1 MCVECFVLNL
11 FKALKQIYTIN
22 LALAQAVNG
31 IRFILNL
38 LKPLIDYIGSG
49 RMDKREKPR
58 FESHVEA
65 KLIAT
70 DGSSHACHV
79 SDFSQEGLRVYWP
92 DEEKFT
98 LKSKDMLQLY
108 LTLDNAPL
116 NITVEC
122 LYQEG
127 SSAGLKLHQPTN
139 EIFLQL
145 QSINQAN
152 RNHGALTNEKRSH
165 YKKLFQ
171 QRVKESSQGIIKQ
184 WHSEF
189 LDELFNRA
197 NNAHNNSEQQVL
209 FAAEKH
215 VKEHSTEIQNSFLS
229 AIAEQLNCWLDG
241 LPPIT
246 NEKDLQK
253 NSQGQS
259 LSLVQQADF
268 EDWLL
273 AKVAS
278 THLQSRLSHASFE
291 VRQLLD
297 MISEAPAKDCFN
309 PLSANII
316 TEAFRA
322 AIEPLEIEKNIRQ
335 IAFDIF
341 SQVAGQQLQTVYQW
355 LIKQIDIPLAF
366 RNRRNVIN
374 PSASKSS
381 NNSADDETLEE
392 PEPQILP
399 ASNNEPQNQ
408 GQRPQQSPP
417 YEQSLASSYSNNGYT
432 APANSGSMQ
441 SFRQHQSEAQQ
452 AYSNIQSLLAL
463 RYQRI
468 ESGASSAGVAAEL
481 SQPSMP
487 AANHS
492 QVQSALQQLWQ
503 KSNTQPG
510 RVRQDLEQALAAAD
524 IGLPAENREAIDT
537 LEHVT
542 QNLVA
547 SEQISD
553 FVKPFIA
560 QLEQPLS
567 MMMLSDPSMMFNPQH
582 PGRVALNSISK
593 LGRMTTP
600 GQDRISEKLNALL
613 QEVDTNSSPEQLEA
627 QLQSLQ
633 LGVDTMLAEAER
645 RAKMN
650 ADRVAQAAEGEYRV
664 DQAREK
670 IARLISKDTSG
681 RTLPTIVME
690 WLEQG
695 WKPLLTLIYLREGI
709 DSKRF
714 RGAVKLYRQVLSL
727 FNPSNAA
734 RKDLLERFYPLIKLM
749 HHELDQLNGHRPE
762 HSRWHNEI
770 NLAAEQHLESGAV
783 EEVVEV
789 PAEVEEEKPALEGK
803 GVRRALNL
811 QVGDWLLMVE
821 SDQNI
826 SVVWM
831 AEDGSKFACVNHSGM
846 KVVDFTLERLAAA
859 LDDGSIK
866 RLYEQEESAVDQS
879 LDALVQKIYNDLSA
893 QANTDALTQINTR
906 QHFMRQL
913 KEEAAKS
920 HRSNLTHTLCM
931 IDIDQFKLI
940 NSEYGV
946 EGGDECLKAIASVLL
961 ETSASKNDCA
971 RMGSNEFAILFQHS
985 DLSHGEEQARALKK
999 VLEQLDIISGK
1010 HTFRIHLSMGVSELN
1025 YQVSDEI
1032 GLVAFAESACLSA
1045 KEKGGSRVYRY
1056 IEDDHA
1062 RIKRDE
1068 FMSWANKLNQA
1079 LETDKLHL
1087 LCLPVTAIQE
1097 AEKKLRQY
1105 EVIISIEDENGT
1117 QVPPLEYLQAAE
1129 HYSRM
1134 HLIDRWTLEQLIKWM
1149 SAHPDDVAKIDQF
1162 MIKMSGYSMN
1172 DDSLL
1177 AFIFDQAREHDI
1189 PVNKFCFELNET
1201 SAIQNIEDAVDFM
1214 HEMRSLGCEFTL
1226 SDFGTGQSSFE
1237 YLKRL
1242 PVNYVK
1248 IDHTFIKELV
1258 TSSADYAMVKS
1269 IHEIAHFMAKKT
1281 IAEQVN
1287 DEDTLNILRS
1297 IGIDLAMGGEL
1308 LKAIP
1313 LDQLAE
1319 LN

>member
-1 MCVECFVLNL
+1 
-11 FKALKQIYTIN
+11 
-22 LALAQAVNG
+22 
-31 IRFILNL
+31 
-38 LKPLIDYIGSG
+38 
-49 RMDKREKPR
+49 MDKRENPR

-79 SDFSQEGLRVYWP
+79 ADFSQEGLRVYWP
-92 DEEKFT
+92 EDEKFI
-98 LKSKDMLQLY
+98 LKSKDLLKLY
-108 LTLDNAPL
+108 MTLENSPI

-127 SSAGLKLHQPTN
+127 NSAGLKLHNPTN

-145 QSINQAN
+145 QSINQVN
-152 RNHGALTNEKRSH
+152 RNNGALSNEKRSH

-171 QRVKESSQGIIKQ
+171 QRVKESSQTIIKQ
-184 WHSEF
+184 WYSEF
-189 LDELFNRA
+189 LDELFKQA
-197 NNAHNNSEQQVL
+197 NKAHNNSEQQTL
-209 FAAEKH
+209 FSAEKH
-215 VKEHSTEIQNSFLS
+215 VKEHGSKIQSNFLS
-229 AIAEQLNCWLDG
+229 IIAEQLKCWLDG
-241 LPPIT
+241 LPPIS
-246 NEKDLQK
+246 NEKDSK
-253 NSQGQS
+253 KDSQGQN
-259 LSLVQQADF
+259 LSLIQQDEF

-273 AKVAS
+273 SKVAS

-297 MISEAPAKDCFN
+297 MISEARPENCFN
-309 PLSANII
+309 PLSANTV
-316 TEAFRA
+316 TEAFREA
-322 AIEPLEIEKNIRQ
+322 VGPLDIEKNIRQ

-341 SQVAGQQLQTVYQW
+341 QQVAGQQLQAVYQW
-355 LIKQIDIPLAF
+355 LIKQIDVPLAF
-366 RNRRNVIN
+366 RNRR
-374 PSASKSS
+374 PSRTTNTPSKS
-381 NNSADDETLEE
+381 NSDIESETMHEQ
-392 PEPQILP
+392 EPQILP
-399 ASNNEPQNQ
+399 ASQQN
-408 GQRPQQSPP
+408 SPFQ
-417 YEQSLASSYSNNGYT
+417 EQPL
-432 APANSGSMQ
+432 ANSFSKAGYVAPTNLGSMQ
-441 SFRQHQSEAQQ
+441 SFRQNQSEAQQ
-452 AYSNIQSLLAL
+452 AYSNIQNLLAL
-463 RYQRI
+463 RYQRLEGGI
-468 ESGASSAGVAAEL
+468 TSNNVESEL
-481 SQPSMP
+481 SQPTMP
-487 AANHS
+487 AANHG
-492 QVQSALQQLWQ
+492 QVQSALQKLWQ
-503 KSNTQPG
+503 QSDTQPG
-510 RVRQDLEQALAAAD
+510 RVRQDLEQALAAED
-524 IGLPAENREAIDT
+524 IGLPMANREAIDT

-542 QNLVA
+542 QNLVS

-553 FVKPFIA
+553 FIKPFIA
-560 QLEQPLS
+560 KLEQPLS
-567 MMMLSDPSMMFNPQH
+567 MMMLNDPSMMFNPQH

-593 LGRMTTP
+593 LGRMTTT
-600 GQDRISEKLNALL
+600 GQDRVSEKLEVML
-613 QEVDTNSSPEQLEA
+613 QGIDTNSSAEELET

-633 LGVDTMLAEAER
+633 LGVDTMLVEAER

-650 ADRVAQAAEGEYRV
+650 ADRVAQAAEGEHRV
-664 DQAREK
+664 DQARAK
-670 IARLISKDTSG
+670 IARLITKDTSG

-695 WKPLLTLIYLREGI
+695 WKPLLTLIYLRETI
-709 DSKRF
+709 ESKRF

-734 RKDLLERFYPLIKLM
+734 RKELLERFYPLIKLM
-749 HHELDQLNGHRPE
+749 HHELDQLNGIRPE
-762 HSRWHNEI
+762 HTRWHNEI
-770 NLAAEQHLESGAV
+770 NLAAEQHLESGEI
-783 EEVVEV
+783 EEVIEV
-789 PAEVEEEKPALEGK
+789 PVEVEEEKPTLEGK

-821 SDQNI
+821 PDQNV

-846 KVVDFTLERLAAA
+846 KVVDFTLEHLAAA
-859 LDDGSIK
+859 LDDGSVK

-879 LDALVQKIYNDLSA
+879 LDALVQQIYNDLSA
-893 QANTDALTQINTR
+893 QANTDALTQLNTR
-906 QHFMRQL
+906 QHFMRHL
-913 KEEAAKS
+913 KEETAKS

-946 EGGDECLKAIASVLL
+946 EGGDECLKAIANVLRK
-961 ETSASKNDCA
+961 TSTNKNDCA

-985 DLSHGEEQARALKK
+985 DLGHGEKQARVLKK
-999 VLEQLDIISGK
+999 ELEKLEVISAK
-1010 HTFRIHLSMGVSELN
+1010 HKFRIHISMGVSELN
-1025 YQVSDEI
+1025 YQISDEVD
-1032 GLVAFAESACLSA
+1032 LVAFAESACLSA

-1079 LETDKLHL
+1079 LETDQLQL

-1097 AEKKLRQY
+1097 AEKKQRQY

-1134 HLIDRWTLEQLIKWM
+1134 YLIDRWTLEQLIKWM
-1149 SAHPDDVAKIDQF
+1149 STHPDDVAKIDRF
-1162 MIKMSGYSMN
+1162 MIKLSGYSMN

-1313 LDQLAE
+1313 LDQLT
-1319 LN
+1319 NVN

>member
-1 MCVECFVLNL
+1 
-11 FKALKQIYTIN
+11 
-22 LALAQAVNG
+22 
-31 IRFILNL
+31 
-38 LKPLIDYIGSG
+38 
-49 RMDKREKPR
+49 MDKREKPR

-65 KLIAT
+65 KLITT

-79 SDFSQEGLRVYWP
+79 SDFSKEGLRVYWP
-92 DEEKFT
+92 DDEVFS
-98 LKSKDMLQLY
+98 LKSEDILQLY
-108 LTLDNAPL
+108 LTLEGAPL

-127 SSAGLKLHQPTN
+127 SSAGLKLNNPSN
-139 EIFLQL
+139 ELFLQL

-152 RNHGALTNEKRSH
+152 RNNGGLSSEKRSH
-165 YKKLFQ
+165 YKNLFQ

-209 FAAEKH
+209 FGAEKH
-215 VKEHSTEIQNSFLS
+215 VKEQSSKIQNSFLS
-229 AIAEQLNCWLDG
+229 AVAEQLKCWLEG

-246 NEKDLQK
+246 PDTDGQKD
-253 NSQGQS
+253 SSGQS

-297 MISEAPAKDCFN
+297 MISEAPAEDCFN

-335 IAFDIF
+335 IAFDTF
-341 SQVAGQQLQTVYQW
+341 SQIAGQQLQTAYQS

-366 RNRRNVIN
+366 RNRRNPIN
-374 PSASKSS
+374 TSSS
-381 NNSADDETLEE
+381 NTITSSAAEDEVLQES
-392 PEPQILP
+392 EPQILP
-399 ASNNEPQNQ
+399 ASPDDSQNQ
-408 GQRPQQSPP
+408 GQQSP
-417 YEQSLASSYSNNGYT
+417 STSASANTGYSYT
-432 APANSGSMQ
+432 APAHSGSMQ
-441 SFRQHQSEAQQ
+441 AFRQHQSEAQQ

-487 AANHS
+487 VANHS

-503 KSNTQPG
+503 KSDTHTG
-510 RVRQDLEQALAAAD
+510 RVRQDLEQALAASD
-524 IGLPAENREAIDT
+524 VGLPAENREAIDT

-547 SEQISD
+547 NEKISD

-593 LGRMTTP
+593 LGRMTTT
-600 GQDRISEKLNALL
+600 GQDRISEKLDTLL
-613 QEVDTNSSPEQLEA
+613 REIDPDSTAEQLEA

-633 LGVDTMLAEAER
+633 LGVDAMLVEAER
-645 RAKMN
+645 RVKMN
-650 ADRVAQAAEGEYRV
+650 TDRVAQAAEGEHRV

-670 IARLISKDTSG
+670 IARLITKDTSG
-681 RTLPTIVME
+681 KTLPTVVME

-695 WKPLLTLIYLREGI
+695 WKPLLTLIYLRESI
-709 DSKRF
+709 ESKRF

-727 FNPSNAA
+727 FSPKNAA
-734 RKDLLERFYPLIKLM
+734 HKELLERFYPLIKLM
-749 HHELDQLNGHRPE
+749 HHELDQLNGPRPE

-770 NLAAEQHLESGAV
+770 NLAAEQHLESGEIEEVIEVPEEV
-783 EEVVEV
+783 EEV
-789 PAEVEEEKPALEGK
+789 KPILEGK
-803 GVRRALNL
+803 GVRRALDL

-821 SDQNI
+821 SDLNV
-826 SVVWM
+826 SVVWI
-831 AEDGSKFACVNHSGM
+831 ADDGSKFACVNHGGM
-846 KVVDFTLERLAAA
+846 KVVDFTLEQLAEA
-859 LDDGSIK
+859 LDDGSVK

-879 LDALVQKIYNDLSA
+879 LDALVQQIYNDLSA

-906 QHFMRQL
+906 QYFMRHL

-946 EGGDECLKAIASVLL
+946 EGGDECLKAIAKVLL
-961 ETSASKNDCA
+961 ETSTNKNDCA
-971 RMGSNEFAILFQHS
+971 RMGSNEFAILFQHA
-985 DLSHGEEQARALKK
+985 DLSHGEDQARALKK
-999 VLEQLDIISGK
+999 ELEQLDIISGK
-1010 HTFRIHLSMGVSELN
+1010 HTFRIHLSMGVSELS
-1025 YQVSDEI
+1025 YQISDEI
-1032 GLVAFAESACLSA
+1032 DLVEFAESACLSA

-1079 LETDKLHL
+1079 LESDQLHL
-1087 LCLPVTAIQE
+1087 LCLPVTAIQD
-1097 AEKKLRQY
+1097 AEKELRQY

-1134 HLIDRWTLEQLIKWM
+1134 YLIDRWTLEQLIKWM
-1149 SAHPDDVAKIDQF
+1149 SAHPDEVAQIDRF
-1162 MIKMSGYSMN
+1162 MIKLSGYSMN

-1177 AFIFDQAREHDI
+1177 AFIFDQAREHEI

-1201 SAIQNIEDAVDFM
+1201 SAIQNVEDAVDFM

-1248 IDHTFIKELV
+1248 IDHSFIKDLV

-1313 LDQLAE
+1313 LDQLTE
-1319 LN
+1319 RN

>member
-1 MCVECFVLNL
+1 
-11 FKALKQIYTIN
+11 
-22 LALAQAVNG
+22 
-31 IRFILNL
+31 
-38 LKPLIDYIGSG
+38 
-49 RMDKREKPR
+49 MDKRVKPR

-92 DEEKFT
+92 DDVKIT
-98 LKSKDMLQLY
+98 LKSQDLLQLY
-108 LTLDNAPL
+108 LTLEDAPL

-139 EIFLQL
+139 ELFLQL

-152 RNHGALTNEKRSH
+152 RSHGALSSEKRSH
-165 YKKLFQ
+165 YKTLFQ

-197 NNAHNNSEQQVL
+197 NNAHNNSEQQIL
-209 FAAEKH
+209 FSAEKH
-215 VKEHSTEIQNSFLS
+215 VKEQSNKIQNSFLT
-229 AIAEQLNCWLDG
+229 AIAEQLKCWLEG

-246 NEKDLQK
+246 NEKDSQK

-273 AKVAS
+273 SKVAS

-297 MISEAPAKDCFN
+297 MISEASPENCFN
-309 PLSANII
+309 PLSANVI

-322 AIEPLEIEKNIRQ
+322 AIEPLEIDKNIRQ

-341 SQVAGQQLQTVYQW
+341 QQVAGQQLQAVYQW
-355 LIKQIDIPLAF
+355 LIKQIDVPLAF
-366 RNRRNVIN
+366 RNRRTPRTASAPNTSKS
-374 PSASKSS
+374 PSAE
-381 NNSADDETLEE
+381 DEAQEE
-392 PEPQILP
+392 SEPQILP
-399 ASNNEPQNQ
+399 ASSNDPQNQ
-408 GQRPQQSPP
+408 GQNPQYPRQ
-417 YEQSLASSYSNNGYT
+417 YEQSPAGGFPNTGYT

-441 SFRQHQSEAQQ
+441 AFRQHQSEAQQ

-468 ESGASSAGVAAEL
+468 ESGLTSASVEAEL
-481 SQPSMP
+481 AQPSMP
-487 AANHS
+487 VANHN

-503 KSNTQPG
+503 KSDTQPG
-510 RVRQDLEQALAAAD
+510 RVRQDLEQALAAQD

-547 SEQISD
+547 SEQISN

-560 QLEQPLS
+560 KLEQPLS

-593 LGRMTTP
+593 LGRMTTT
-600 GQDRISEKLNALL
+600 GQDRVSEKLNALL
-613 QEVDTNSSPEQLEA
+613 HDIDSSSSGEQLEA
-627 QLQSLQ
+627 QLEALQ
-633 LGVDTMLAEAER
+633 LGVDTMLVEAER

-650 ADRVAQAAEGEYRV
+650 ADRVAQAAEGEHRV

-670 IARLISKDTSG
+670 IARLITKDTAG

-690 WLEQG
+690 WLEEG
-695 WKPLLTLIYLREGI
+695 WKPLLTLIYLRETI
-709 DSKRF
+709 ESKRF

-734 RKDLLERFYPLIKLM
+734 RKELLERFYPLIKLM
-749 HHELDQLNGHRPE
+749 HHELDQLNGIRPE
-762 HSRWHNEI
+762 HTRWHEEI
-770 NLAAEQHLESGAV
+770 NSAAEQHLESG
-783 EEVVEV
+783 EIDEVVEV
-789 PAEVEEEKPALEGK
+789 PAEVAEEKTALEGK

-821 SDQNI
+821 SDQNV
-826 SVVWM
+826 SVVWI

-846 KVVDFTLERLAAA
+846 KVVDFSLESLAAA
-859 LDDGSIK
+859 LDDGTVK

-879 LDALVQKIYNDLSA
+879 LDALVQQIYNDLSA

-906 QHFMRQL
+906 QYFMRHL
-913 KEEAAKS
+913 KEEVAKS

-940 NSEYGV
+940 NSEYSV
-946 EGGDECLKAIASVLL
+946 EGGDECLKAIAGVLL
-961 ETSASKNDCA
+961 KTSTNKNDCA

-985 DLSHGEEQARALKK
+985 DLSHGEEQARELKK
-999 VLEQLDIISGK
+999 ELEQLDIISGQHK
-1010 HTFRIHLSMGVSELN
+1010 FRIHLSMGVSELS
-1025 YQVSDEI
+1025 YQISDEI
-1032 GLVAFAESACLSA
+1032 DLVAFAESACLSA
-1045 KEKGGSRVYRY
+1045 KEKGGSRLYRY

-1079 LETDKLHL
+1079 LETDQLQL

-1097 AEKKLRQY
+1097 AEKEQRQY

-1134 HLIDRWTLEQLIKWM
+1134 YLIDRWTLEQLIKWM
-1149 SAHPDDVAKIDQF
+1149 SANQDEVAKIDRF
-1162 MIKMSGYSMN
+1162 MIKLSGYSMN

-1201 SAIQNIEDAVDFM
+1201 SAIQNVEDAVDFM

-1313 LDQLAE
+1313 LEQLAK
-1319 LN
+1319 LK